1 MSPLRQ
7 PGATERTNEWKDWA
21 SSTAV
26 FCLIKD
32 SDIIKSGAEKES
44 ERMGKKKKTRDM
56 IRNQIWELGE
66 ELNRIQGSLVDP

>member
-44 ERMGKKKKTRDM
+44 ERMGKKKRDM
-56 IRNQIWELGE
+56 IKNQIWELGE
-66 ELNRIQGSLVDP
+66 ELGSLVDP